1 MKNTRYRS
9 IIIDIVVC
17 FFFAGIGF
25 FLFEFITNSRQWA
38 FSPVNRHLS
47 EGNMSGGKILD
58 TNNIILAQTLDGK
71 RVYNE
76 KEDIRKAMLH
86 TVGDGSVLIPT
97 SVQSRYNSELFGYNP
112 VIGFGA
118 PHVFDINQNIKLTL
132 DSEICAKVSKSF
144 KDKKGAALAYNYLTG
159 EILCMVSLPTYDVN
173 SRPTLDENIKDKY
186 EGMYINRAIS
196 SSFTPGS
203 IFKIFTTA
211 AALDLIPD
219 VEKRTF
225 ECKKVKIID
234 GEKVTCMSSH
244 GKINLKDAMSKSCDI
259 VFSDIAIELG
269 KEKMKSKMEEY
280 GLNAPEYFDGMQVIS
295 SSYDV
300 NDASKAELGWSGI
313 GQSKDKVS
321 PFYMLKVM
329 GAIANKGIH
338 VEPFIVKSVFTDSS
352 GEYHNNSKNLS
363 KRMFSETT
371 AESLKEI
378 MRYTMKNQYKDSMF
392 GGIQMC
398 AKTGTAEVGE
408 DKLPHGWMVGFSYD
422 KTFPVAFSVIVEN
435 GDFGIKSAG
444 PIAADMIKE
453 FHRAFKAGKY
463 EKK

>member
-1 MKNTRYRS
+1 
-9 IIIDIVVC
+9 
-17 FFFAGIGF
+17 
-25 FLFEFITNSRQWA
+25 
-38 FSPVNRHLS
+38 
-47 EGNMSGGKILD
+47 MSGGKILD
-58 TNNIILAQTLDGK
+58 INNVILAQTVDGK
-71 RVYNE
+71 RKYHE
-76 KEDIRKAMLH
+76 KEDVRKAMLH
-86 TVGDGSVLIPT
+86 AVGDGSVLIPT

-132 DSEICAKVSKSF
+132 DSDICTKVSKSF
-144 KDKKGAALAYNYLTG
+144 KGRKGAAIAYNYLTG
-159 EILCMVSLPTYDVN
+159 EVLCMVSLPTYDVN
-173 SRPTLDENIKDKY
+173 NRPSLNENNKDMY

-196 SSFTPGS
+196 SSYTPGS

-219 VEKRTF
+219 IEKRTF
-225 ECKKVKIID
+225 ECQKVKIID
-234 GEKVTCMSSH
+234 GEKVTCMSNH

-280 GLNAPEYFDGMQVIS
+280 GFNMPEYFDGMQVIS

-300 NDASKAELGWSGI
+300 NNTSKAELGWSGI

-329 GAIANKGIH
+329 GAIANKGVYI
-338 VEPFIVKSVFTDSS
+338 EPFTVKSVFTDSS
-352 GEYHNNSKNLS
+352 GEYSNSSKNLS
-363 KRMFSETT
+363 KRMFNEST

-392 GGIQMC
+392 SGIKMC

-408 DKLPHGWMVGFSYD
+408 DRK
-422 KTFPVAFSVIVEN
+422 SVV
-435 GDFGIKSAG
+435 
-444 PIAADMIKE
+444 
-453 FHRAFKAGKY
+453 
-463 EKK
+463 

>member
-1 MKNTRYRS
+1 MNNTRFRS
-9 IIIDIVVC
+9 IILYIVIC
-17 FFFAGIGF
+17 FFFAGISF
-25 FLFEFITNSRQWA
+25 FFFEFITNARQWA
-38 FSPVNRHLS
+38 FSSVNRHLS
-47 EGNMSGGKILD
+47 EGSMSGGKILD
-58 TNNIILAQTLDGK
+58 TNNVVLAQTLDGK
-71 RVYNE
+71 RVYHE
-76 KEDIRKAMLH
+76 KEDVRKAMLH

-97 SVQSRYNSELFGYNP
+97 SVQSRYSSELFGYNP

-132 DSEICAKVSKSF
+132 NSEICAKVSKSF

-173 SRPTLDENIKDKY
+173 NRPAFEESNKDKY
-186 EGMYINRAIS
+186 EGMYINRAVS

-203 IFKIFTTA
+203 IFKIFTA
-211 AALDLIPD
+211 AAGLDLISD
-219 VEKRTF
+219 IEKRIF
-225 ECKKVKIID
+225 ECKKIKIID

-259 VFSDIAIELG
+259 VFSDIAVELG
-269 KEKMKSKMEEY
+269 REKMKSKMEEY
-280 GLNAPEYFDGMQVIS
+280 GLNMPEYFDGMQVIS

-300 NDASKAELGWSGI
+300 ANASKAELGWSGI

-321 PFYMLKVM
+321 PLFMLKVM
-329 GAIANKGIH
+329 GAIANKGVCI
-338 VEPFIVKSVFTDSS
+338 EPFVVKSIFTDSS
-352 GEYHNNSKNLS
+352 GEYSNNSKNLS
-363 KRMFSETT
+363 KRMFREST
-371 AESLKEI
+371 AETLKEI
-378 MRYTMKNQYKDSMF
+378 MRYTMKNQYKDSIF

-408 DKLPHGWMVGFSYD
+408 NKLPHGWMVGFSYD
-422 KTFPVAFSVIVEN
+422 KTFPVAFSVVVEN

-453 FHRAFKAGKY
+453 LHNAFKTAG
-463 EKK
+463 